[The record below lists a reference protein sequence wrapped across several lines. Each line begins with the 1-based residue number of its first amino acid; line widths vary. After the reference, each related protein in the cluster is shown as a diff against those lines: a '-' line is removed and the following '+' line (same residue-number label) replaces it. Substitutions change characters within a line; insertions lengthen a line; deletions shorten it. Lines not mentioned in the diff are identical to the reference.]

1 MKVAVT
7 GASGLIG
14 SALVPH
20 LRSVGHEV
28 LRVVRRPASAP
39 DEVTWDPA
47 AGSIDLAALAGV
59 DGVVH
64 LAGAGV
70 GDHRWSDDYKREIL
84 DSRVQ
89 GTHTIAQAMA
99 QLEPRPRVLVSASAI
114 GWYGDT
120 GERIVDETAPA
131 GSGFLANVVEAWEAA
146 AHPAAEAGIRVV
158 HPRTGLVVAKHG
170 GAWARMFPLFR
181 FGLGGKLGA
190 GSQYWSWISLRDEV
204 CALQFLLEQDHLNG
218 PVNLT
223 GPAPLTNAEIT
234 SVMGK
239 VMGRPTLLPAP
250 AFALKAVLGEFSTE
264 VLGSARVVP
273 SVLLGAQFGFQDP
286 TVESAIRVALAE
298 D

>member
-1 MKVAVT
+1 
-7 GASGLIG
+7 
-14 SALVPH
+14 
-20 LRSVGHEV
+20 
-28 LRVVRRPASAP
+28 
-39 DEVTWDPA
+39 
-47 AGSIDLAALAGV
+47 
-59 DGVVH
+59 
-64 LAGAGV
+64 
-70 GDHRWSDDYKREIL
+70 
-84 DSRVQ
+84 
-89 GTHTIAQAMA
+89 
-99 QLEPRPRVLVSASAI
+99 VSASAI

-250 AFALKAVLGEFSTE
+250 AFALKAALGEFSTE

-273 SVLLGAQFGFQDP
+273 SVLLNAQFGFQDP
-286 TVESAIRVALAE
+286 TVESAIRVALAA